1 MIDWDQVLQRITEMH
16 EYFRGCLDNAA
27 PGSEAEKRFGE
38 YCGALFILELA
49 VRGRIAEGDDN
60 LILRFVKEDD
70 GK

>member
-38 YCGALFILELA
+38 YCGALLILELA
-49 VRGRIAEGDDN
+49 VRDRIAE
-60 LILRFVKEDD
+60 EDD
-70 GK
+70 GE